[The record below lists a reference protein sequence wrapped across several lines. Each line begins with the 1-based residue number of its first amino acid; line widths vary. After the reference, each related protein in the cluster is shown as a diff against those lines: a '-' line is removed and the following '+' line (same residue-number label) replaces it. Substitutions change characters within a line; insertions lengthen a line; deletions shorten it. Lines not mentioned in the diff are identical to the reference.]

1 MPRTDVVAA
10 VSAAVW
16 ETGLD
21 HGVLRAAGLPHP
33 TKITVADSSRAGS
46 MMGTTSVQTIS

>member
-10 VSAAVW
+10 VSAAVG

-21 HGVLRAAGLPHP
+21 HGVLKAAGLPHP
-33 TKITVADSSRAGS
+33 AQVTVADSFRAGA
-46 MMGTTSVQTIS
+46 MMRTAPVQTVT